1 MSSDIKTKFAH
12 RLKNLRESK
21 GYSQE
26 EFALLCGVDRTYIG
40 RIERLERTPSLT
52 VLQKIA
58 DGFTI
63 PLVEPLD
70 FDN

>member
-1 MSSDIKTKFAH
+1 MSSDIKTKFASK
-12 RLKNLRESK
+12 LKSLRESK

-26 EFALLCGVDRTYIG
+26 ELASLCGVDRTYIG
-40 RIERLERTPSLT
+40 RIERLERTPSLI

-58 DGFTI
+58 DGFKI
-63 PLVEPLD
+63 SLIELLD